1 MNEQTQK
8 QPPRHLVMFLLF
20 VIFVMVNCFFVEGH
34 AYFDEGNR
42 VAMNSVEYLVS
53 ILALTLFDG
62 TFYILAVRYFH
73 PKVNWALFIGL
84 MALFFINATA
94 VAFFPGIYD
103 TGDLVYSPTFS
114 ERIRSIFSCFFMV
127 FSLYVTL
134 VVAPQIVSDK
144 RTFYSFFLYITI
156 NAFVAVIYSYFTEGS
171 LYLFI
176 LKNSGPS
183 DSYSVPQSFTTQRN
197 VYAALLFYG
206 LMAQAFLQ
214 CKHPHWWRWAIM
226 LFFYVNQFFIYSKT
240 CILLCSLF
248 LAIFGLYRSVATFK
262 KFKVRNSIAL
272 GLFVVLFALVVG
284 ISLSSDTPYLLPLK
298 NFLDTVMTSIGES
311 FSTRIYNWGDIIRKL
326 LESPITTIFGFGMGL
341 SRESLNIAVYSEAAK
356 DFTPV
361 DNAYVMLWA
370 NFGILGLILYA
381 VFLGYLVYRLVKA
394 FQKHSRTA
402 HVSLFILIALLG
414 HSLTEETTFMGFMS
428 TNVVAIFTAV
438 VPLTSEAYE
447 PLYQK
452 EQTSLTERYRNKTAA
467 SFVKPEL
474 MVREKI
480 SIVLKWFTPLVAIFI
495 GVGPMLQMNLPAR
508 FHFAYGGLLN
518 EICAAIVFLL
528 LPMVWTTLSSL
539 RKNKSWLRYGLFLG
553 SFALATLL
561 ALVAPWTGIAM
572 ILEGVSL
579 GLLLVHVVL
588 LAVYKLLPPYSIL
601 LKAYWPSLAYLPVVL
616 VLDLGLTYGLG
627 SGTSRYLCL
636 ALMMADLFIWWS
648 LLFFNVFPMQHAF
661 EPFWDYIEDKFTF
674 YAFKGRLKEDGN
686 VAPRKEG
693 GL

>member
-1 MNEQTQK
+1 
-8 QPPRHLVMFLLF
+8 
-20 VIFVMVNCFFVEGH
+20 
-34 AYFDEGNR
+34 
-42 VAMNSVEYLVS
+42 
-53 ILALTLFDG
+53 
-62 TFYILAVRYFH
+62 
-73 PKVNWALFIGL
+73 
-84 MALFFINATA
+84 
-94 VAFFPGIYD
+94 
-103 TGDLVYSPTFS
+103 
-114 ERIRSIFSCFFMV
+114 
-127 FSLYVTL
+127 
-134 VVAPQIVSDK
+134 
-144 RTFYSFFLYITI
+144 
-156 NAFVAVIYSYFTEGS
+156 
-171 LYLFI
+171 
-176 LKNSGPS
+176 
-183 DSYSVPQSFTTQRN
+183 
-197 VYAALLFYG
+197 
-206 LMAQAFLQ
+206 
-214 CKHPHWWRWAIM
+214 
-226 LFFYVNQFFIYSKT
+226 
-240 CILLCSLF
+240 
-248 LAIFGLYRSVATFK
+248 
-262 KFKVRNSIAL
+262 
-272 GLFVVLFALVVG
+272 
-284 ISLSSDTPYLLPLK
+284 
-298 NFLDTVMTSIGES
+298 
-311 FSTRIYNWGDIIRKL
+311 
-326 LESPITTIFGFGMGL
+326 
-341 SRESLNIAVYSEAAK
+341 
-356 DFTPV
+356 
-361 DNAYVMLWA
+361 
-370 NFGILGLILYA
+370 
-381 VFLGYLVYRLVKA
+381 
-394 FQKHSRTA
+394 
-402 HVSLFILIALLG
+402 
-414 HSLTEETTFMGFMS
+414 MS

-495 GVGPMLQMNLPAR
+495 GVSPMLQMNLPAR